1 MRLLVKILGFIIFA
15 PIALG
20 MLLVLAV
27 VAIVGLP
34 ILWEQVVAKYTSPPE
49 RGSES

>member
-1 MRLLVKILGFIIFA
+1 MRALAKFLAFIIFA

-34 ILWEQVVAKYTSPPE
+34 LLWEQFVTKYTSPPD
-49 RGSES
+49 RSTES